1 MLSAL
6 CRAGGLFCCEDGSCY
21 GGRCCCALMTLSLS
35 VVKEDSVPQDID
47 TDEGRAARTE
57 HTEEVQRCRGAC
69 TGGPHRVVWL
79 SA

>member
-47 TDEGRAARTE
+47 TDEGGQPAQNTRRKFSDAR
-57 HTEEVQRCRGAC
+57 VPAL
-69 TGGPHRVVWL
+69 GGL
-79 SA
+79 TA